1 MKIVETEDSFEL
13 HISSAVTDNYVV
25 SNNKQYNYKRLVIPN
40 LLVNF
45 FFENNPNTKY
55 VYLYFYQNHVFLS
68 NEKLSDYKYSK
79 RKLMKFKTKNSYFIN
94 LNIKSLVKNNVTIDN
109 SVVFVVNNNRL
120 LNSASNINIELCFR

>member
-55 VYLYFYQNHVFLS
+55 VYLYFYNNHVFLS

-79 RKLMKFKTKNSYFIN
+79 RKLMKFKNKNSYFIN
-94 LNIKSLVKNNVTIDN
+94 LNIKSLVKNNVTIDD

-120 LNSASNINIELCFR
+120 LNSVSNVTVKIIF

>member
-79 RKLMKFKTKNSYFIN
+79 RKLMKFKNKNSYFIN
-94 LNIKSLVKNNVTIDN
+94 LNIKSLIKNNVTIND

-120 LNSASNINIELCFR
+120 LNSVSNVTVKIIF